1 MNAKHTIYVLSSA
14 IMLTNYIYEVY
25 KVWQLNI
32 FSTI

>member
-25 KVWQLNI
+25 KV
-32 FSTI
+32 